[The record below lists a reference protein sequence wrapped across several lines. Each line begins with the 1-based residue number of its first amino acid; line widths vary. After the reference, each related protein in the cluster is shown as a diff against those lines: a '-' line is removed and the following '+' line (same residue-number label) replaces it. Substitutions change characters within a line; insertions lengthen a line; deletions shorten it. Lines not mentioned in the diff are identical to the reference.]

1 MKYLIVDDHAL
12 VRSALSMMLLDRDPS
27 AEVLTAGDVPTS
39 GVKARPPTCSFS
51 T

>member
-27 AEVLTAGDVPTS
+27 AEVLTAEGSRSRSIMERALLTS
-39 GVKARPPTCSFS
+39 A
-51 T
+51 

>member
-27 AEVLTAGDVPTS
+27 AEVLTAG